1 MKNILCFVFLLM
13 IFLGKPTEYIDTGYT
28 AFTGAT
34 LIDGSGSAPKQ
45 NAVLLIHHDRI
56 VAIGTNDKV
65 NVPAGA
71 EIKDVSGKF
80 IIPGLINAHGHVGD
94 VKGIEA
100 GHYSK
105 QNIIDNLSTYARY
118 GITTVVSLGGDGREA
133 ESLRAVVD
141 TVSTGHARLYIA
153 GEVITGNTPD
163 AAMKVIDS
171 NARMGVDL
179 MKIRVDDNLGTTP
192 KMKEEVYRAVIH
204 RSHEMGYKI
213 ATHMYYLDDAKKLL
227 DAGSD
232 MMAHSIRDRPV
243 DKAFIRLIKEKKVC
257 YCPTLTREL
266 STFVY
271 ADTADFFSDT
281 FFRREYDSSTIAPLE
296 DPVNMSKVKNS
307 KAAKTYK
314 QQLPI
319 AMANLKKLSD
329 SGVTIVMG
337 TDTGLPGRFMGYFE
351 HVEMQMMQEAGMKPE
366 QIIVSATKNAATSL
380 ELKDIGLLMPGYR
393 ADFVIL
399 NDNPLTDIRN
409 TQKIVSVFIGGE
421 EVRR

>member
-1 MKNILCFVFLLM
+1 MKNLLCILFLLM
-13 IFLGKPTEYIDTGYT
+13 IFSGEPTEYIDTGYT

-34 LIDGSGSAPKQ
+34 LIDGSGAAPKQ
-45 NAVLLIHHDRI
+45 NAVLLIHHGRI
-56 VAIGTNDKV
+56 IAIGTKENLTL
-65 NVPAGA
+65 PAGT
-71 EIKDVSGKF
+71 EMKDVAGKF
-80 IIPGLINAHGHVGD
+80 IIPGFINAHGHVGD

-118 GITTVVSLGGDGREA
+118 GVTAVVSLGGDRREA
-133 ESLRAVVD
+133 ESLRAVID
-141 TVSTGHARLYIA
+141 TAATGHARLYIA
-153 GEVITGNTPD
+153 GEVISGNTPGE
-163 AAMKVIDS
+163 AMKVIDS
-171 NARMGVDL
+171 NAKMGVDL

-192 KMKEEVYRAVIH
+192 KMKEEVYRAVIRH
-204 RSHEMGYKI
+204 SHELGYKI

-232 MMAHSIRDRPV
+232 MMAHSVRDKPV
-243 DKAFIRLIKEKKVC
+243 DTAFIRSLKEKKVC

-271 ADTADFFSDT
+271 ADTAGFFSDE
-281 FFRREYDSSTIAPLE
+281 FFRREYDSATIAPLE
-296 DPVNMSKVKNS
+296 DPANMTKVKNS
-307 KAAKTYK
+307 KAARTYK
-314 QQLPI
+314 QQLSI

-329 SGVTIVMG
+329 NGVTIVMG

-351 HVEMQMMQEAGMKPE
+351 HVEMQMMAEAGMTPE
-366 QIIVSATKNAATSL
+366 QIIVSATKNAAVSMG
-380 ELKDIGLLMPGYR
+380 LKDIGLLAPGYH

-409 TQKIVSVFIGGE
+409 TRKITSVFIGGE